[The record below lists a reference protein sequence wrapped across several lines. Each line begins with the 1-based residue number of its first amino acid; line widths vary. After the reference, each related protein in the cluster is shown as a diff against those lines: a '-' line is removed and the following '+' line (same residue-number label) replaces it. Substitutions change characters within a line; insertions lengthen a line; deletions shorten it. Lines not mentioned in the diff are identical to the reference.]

1 MKTNK
6 QMNNVAKSYNLTLDE
21 VQDVLE
27 MVATKAGYESNV
39 CNGKVLEEVLN
50 LRAAKNDIE

>member
-6 QMNNVAKSYNLTLDE
+6 QVKQNVAKQYNLTLAE

-27 MVATKAGYESNV
+27 MVAINAGYDHNV
-39 CNGKVLEEVLN
+39 FNGKVLEEVLKLKTASN
-50 LRAAKNDIE
+50 E